1 MKKAA
6 KAIVIVLSVLLAGAY
21 SVRDCR
27 AMNAT
32 GIKRDYAGDAFVTA
46 EVNVNGYN
54 VSWNGGSTE
63 TSDFQISGFVY
74 NPYFYRVISYDAYQ
88 TSACSFGQTYEF
100 EPSFAQATF
109 NISGYS
115 GSCSLTVTVN

>member
-6 KAIVIVLSVLLAGAY
+6 KAFGIVLSVLLTGAY

-32 GIKRDYAGDAFVTA
+32 GIKSDYAGDAFVTV

-63 TSDFQISGFVY
+63 TSDFLISGYVY
-74 NPYFYRVISYDAYQ
+74 NRYYFRDISYEAYQ
-88 TSACSFGQTYEF
+88 TSACSFGKTYEF
-100 EPSFAQATF
+100 EPSFALATF
-109 NISGYS
+109 NVSGYS
-115 GSCSLTVTVN
+115 GSCSLMVTVN